1 MAEKEHLF
9 LLNKWIIKVIEDDKS
24 NDSFTYC
31 ELMKHNEEAV
41 EKIESAKTT
50 ENLLKIWKEMVEHY
64 FLNYDVDIKK
74 FNNNQEDFKKLPLEK
89 QKKLL
94 VEMLN
99 KNQLYVNLSE
109 IDDAQFKVSK
119 EDKEL
124 NKKFYK

>member
-1 MAEKEHLF
+1 M
-9 LLNKWIIKVIEDDKS
+9 
-24 NDSFTYC
+24 
-31 ELMKHNEEAV
+31 EAID
-41 EKIESAKTT
+41 KIESSKSIDD
-50 ENLLKIWKEMVEHY
+50 LLKIWREMAEHY

-74 FNNNQEDFKKLPLEK
+74 FNDNQEEFMKLSLDM

-109 IDDAQFKVSK
+109 IDDIQFKVSK

-124 NKKFYK
+124 NKKFYT